1 MKSDLF
7 QKHYLYLIQYN
18 FNYGMTQTF
27 SWFLFYKSFSF
38 FFLFKWKLLP
48 LRPDSSNELK
58 HQREEINLFEHEKN
72 AYKQRPV
79 SRKICMKKISKWTKL
94 ALIYHQSNRLSE
106 TKFLQVNAYANN
118 ENIFNW
124 STTVVFK
131 RKREFLS
138 CRF

>member
-1 MKSDLF
+1 MIFF

-18 FNYGMTQTF
+18 FNYGMTQPF
-27 SWFLFYKSFSF
+27 PGFFFINLFLFF
-38 FFLFKWKLLP
+38 FCLNENFCLWDQ
-48 LRPDSSNELK
+48 DSSNELK

-79 SRKICMKKISKWTKL
+79 SRKIYMKKISKWTKL

>member
-1 MKSDLF
+1 MIFF

-18 FNYGMTQTF
+18 FNYGMTQPF
-27 SWFLFYKSFSF
+27 PGFFFINLFLF

-79 SRKICMKKISKWTKL
+79 SRKIYMKKISKWTKL

-138 CRF
+138 SRF